1 METDTQEHEYS
12 PPVLF
17 VVCISWEEQR
27 TWSGCNLE
35 CFIGDMTIS
44 KPHHGTSYS
53 NSLLNRF
60 DVSSASPSSSSS
72 YKLSLR
78 SLNRLGRMRRRR
90 RCSSRC
96 GNWGAISRLLWQ
108 RWSSHDKDRKIGK
121 KEGAAAVGCDATH
134 GRWVSWSDWETS
146 DAEEEEEQKI
156 NKLHP

>member
-1 METDTQEHEYS
+1 METDTQEHEYG
-12 PPVLF
+12 PPLL
-17 VVCISWEEQR
+17 VVACISWEEQR

-53 NSLLNRF
+53 NSLFNRF
-60 DVSSASPSSSSS
+60 DVSSASPSSS

-78 SLNRLGRMRRRR
+78 SLNRLSWAGWEEEDGAAVVVTGEQYPGFYDSGGPATTRTGKLERKRR
-90 RCSSRC
+90 
-96 GNWGAISRLLWQ
+96 Q
-108 RWSSHDKDRKIGK
+108 RWD
-121 KEGAAAVGCDATH
+121 VTH

-146 DAEEEEEQKI
+146 DAEEEQKI